1 MLLHILQ
8 LTEQT
13 LNALFM
19 TGSEYFNF
27 VTYYCVSVDK
37 FREFMGIERVPVSF
51 NLLVICDGFII
62 SST

>member
-27 VTYYCVSVDK
+27 VTYYCVSVDE
-37 FREFMGIERVPVSF
+37 FREFMGIERVPSF
-51 NLLVICDGFII
+51 FLFTCNL
-62 SST
+62 